1 MKLLEGK
8 NGLVFG
14 VANHWS
20 IAWAIAEAAVE
31 AGARVGLNA
40 LDEKAARKVRPL
52 AAQLDA
58 PLCQPCNVLDDA
70 QLDAFFAAAAG
81 VFDGR
86 IDFVVHSLAFARRA
100 DLSGRF
106 VETSRAG
113 YSQAMEVS
121 AHSLV
126 ELTRRALPLMTEGGS
141 VVTLTYVGAE
151 RVIPNY
157 NVMGP
162 AKAALEANVRY
173 LANDLGPHGV
183 RVNAISAGPIKTVA
197 ASAIP
202 GFRTMLK
209 ATAAAAPLRRNVT
222 RAEVANAALFLLS
235 DMGAAVTGEV
245 LHVDAGAHILAGV
258 AH

>member
-20 IAWAIAEAAVE
+20 IAWAIAEAAVG
-31 AGARVGLNA
+31 AGARVGLNC

-52 AAQLDA
+52 ADQLNA
-58 PLCQPCNVLDDA
+58 PLCMPCNVLDDG
-70 QLDAFFAAAAG
+70 QLDAFFAEAAV

-86 IDFVVHSLAFARRA
+86 IDFVVHSLAFAQRA
-100 DLSGRF
+100 DLAGRF

-113 YSQAMEVS
+113 YAQAMEVS

-183 RVNAISAGPIKTVA
+183 RVNAISAGPIKTLA
-197 ASAIP
+197 ASGIP

-222 RAEVANAALFLLS
+222 QAEVADAALFLLS
-235 DMGAAVTGEV
+235 KMGAAVTGEV
-245 LHVDAGAHILAGV
+245 LHVDGGTHILAGV